1 MISWPDFG
9 VPDSAEP
16 IFQLKSMVDDLQT
29 AGKTQAQRP
38 PVVVHCSAGIGR
50 TGSYMTISIGI
61 DSLLNTGRCN
71 IINTVKRI
79 RGQRALS
86 VQTADQYELCY
97 TSLLE
102 YAALHVASIEPREK
116 IDILEFLN
124 NWKKTQ
130 PDEHRW
136 WCARNWIRIEFE
148 MNEFSMTMKACLDVN
163 STKYYYQN
171 NTGNLVQGYK

>member
-1 MISWPDFG
+1 MHLIQMISWPDFG

-16 IFQLKSMVDDLQT
+16 IFQLKSMVESIQT
-29 AGKTQAQRP
+29 ADATPAQRP

-50 TGSYMTISIGI
+50 TGSYITISIGI

-71 IINTVKRI
+71 VVDTVKHI

-102 YAALHVASIEPREK
+102 YAALHVSSIDQQAK

-124 NWKKTQ
+124 DWKKAQT
-130 PDEHRW
+130 DEYRW
-136 WCARNWIRIEFE
+136 
-148 MNEFSMTMKACLDVN
+148 
-163 STKYYYQN
+163 
-171 NTGNLVQGYK
+171 

>member
-9 VPDSAEP
+9 VPDSSEP
-16 IFQLKSMVDDLQT
+16 IFQLKSMVEALQSPNN
-29 AGKTQAQRP
+29 TQVQSP

-50 TGSYMTISIGI
+50 TGSYITISIGI
-61 DSLLNTGRCN
+61 DSLLHTGRCN
-71 IINTVKRI
+71 IIDTVKRI

-102 YAALHVASIEPREK
+102 YAALHVSSIKPQDK

-124 NWKKTQ
+124 DWKKALG
-130 PDEHRW
+130 DELR
-136 WCARNWIRIEFE
+136 
-148 MNEFSMTMKACLDVN
+148 
-163 STKYYYQN
+163 
-171 NTGNLVQGYK
+171 

>member
-1 MISWPDFG
+1 MISWPDYG

-16 IFQLKSMVDDLQT
+16 IFQLKSMVENIQT
-29 AGKTQAQRP
+29 ACMTPTERP

-50 TGSYMTISIGI
+50 TGSYITISIGI
-61 DSLLNTGRCN
+61 DSLLTTGKCN
-71 IINTVKRI
+71 IIDTVKRI

-102 YAALHVASIEPREK
+102 YAALHVSSIEPQEK

-124 NWKKTQ
+124 NWKKAQ
-130 PDEHRW
+130 AVEQRW
-136 WCARNWIRIEFE
+136 
-148 MNEFSMTMKACLDVN
+148 
-163 STKYYYQN
+163 
-171 NTGNLVQGYK
+171 

>member
-16 IFQLKSMVDDLQT
+16 IFQLKSMVENIQT
-29 AGKTQAQRP
+29 ADTTQAQRP

-50 TGSYMTISIGI
+50 TGSYITISIGI

-71 IINTVKRI
+71 VIDTVKRI

-102 YAALHVASIEPREK
+102 YAALHVASIDQQAK

-124 NWKKTQ
+124 DWKKAQT
-130 PDEHRW
+130 DEYRW
-136 WCARNWIRIEFE
+136 
-148 MNEFSMTMKACLDVN
+148 
-163 STKYYYQN
+163 
-171 NTGNLVQGYK
+171 

>member
-16 IFQLKSMVDDLQT
+16 IFQLKSMVEDLQS
-29 AGKTQAQRP
+29 AGRETTQVQRP
-38 PVVVHCSAGIGR
+38 PIVVHCSAGIGR
-50 TGSYMTISIGI
+50 TGSYITISTGI
-61 DSLLNTGRCN
+61 DSLLTTGRCN
-71 IINTVKRI
+71 VIDTVKRI

-102 YAALHVASIEPREK
+102 YAALHVTSIAPKDK

-124 NWKKTQ
+124 DWKKTQ
-130 PDEHRW
+130 TDECRW
-136 WCARNWIRIEFE
+136 
-148 MNEFSMTMKACLDVN
+148 
-163 STKYYYQN
+163 
-171 NTGNLVQGYK
+171 

>member
-16 IFQLKSMVDDLQT
+16 IFQLKSMVENIQT
-29 AGKTQAQRP
+29 ADTTQAQRP

-50 TGSYMTISIGI
+50 TGSFITISIGI

-71 IINTVKRI
+71 VIDTVKRI

-102 YAALHVASIEPREK
+102 YAALHVASIDQQAK

-124 NWKKTQ
+124 DWKKAQT
-130 PDEHRW
+130 DEYRW
-136 WCARNWIRIEFE
+136 
-148 MNEFSMTMKACLDVN
+148 
-163 STKYYYQN
+163 
-171 NTGNLVQGYK
+171 

>member
-16 IFQLKSMVDDLQT
+16 IFQLKSMVENIQT
-29 AGKTQAQRP
+29 ADTTQAQRP

-50 TGSYMTISIGI
+50 TGSYITISIGI

-71 IINTVKRI
+71 VIDTVKRI
-79 RGQRALS
+79 RSQRALS

-102 YAALHVASIEPREK
+102 YAALHVASIDQQAK

-124 NWKKTQ
+124 DWKKTQ
-130 PDEHRW
+130 TDEYRW
-136 WCARNWIRIEFE
+136 
-148 MNEFSMTMKACLDVN
+148 
-163 STKYYYQN
+163 
-171 NTGNLVQGYK
+171 

>member
-16 IFQLKSMVDDLQT
+16 IFQLKSMVENIQT
-29 AGKTQAQRP
+29 ADTTQAQRP

-50 TGSYMTISIGI
+50 TGSYITISIGI

-71 IINTVKRI
+71 VIDTVKRI
-79 RGQRALS
+79 RSQRALS

-102 YAALHVASIEPREK
+102 YAALHVASIDQQAK

-124 NWKKTQ
+124 DWKKTQ
-130 PDEHRW
+130 MDEYRW
-136 WCARNWIRIEFE
+136 
-148 MNEFSMTMKACLDVN
+148 
-163 STKYYYQN
+163 
-171 NTGNLVQGYK
+171 

>member
-1 MISWPDFG
+1 VQQIQMISWPDFG

-136 WCARNWIRIEFE
+136 
-148 MNEFSMTMKACLDVN
+148 
-163 STKYYYQN
+163 
-171 NTGNLVQGYK
+171 

>member
-1 MISWPDFG
+1 MISWPDYG

-16 IFQLKSMVDDLQT
+16 IFQLKSMVESLQT
-29 AGKTQAQRP
+29 ADTTQARRP
-38 PVVVHCSAGIGR
+38 PIVVHCSAGIGR

-71 IINTVKRI
+71 IIDTVKRI

-86 VQTADQYELCY
+86 VQTPDQYELCY

-102 YAALHVASIEPREK
+102 YAAVHVTSIDSQDK

-124 NWKKTQ
+124 DWKKAQ
-130 PDEHRW
+130 AEQQQW
-136 WCARNWIRIEFE
+136 
-148 MNEFSMTMKACLDVN
+148 
-163 STKYYYQN
+163 
-171 NTGNLVQGYK
+171 

>member
-16 IFQLKSMVDDLQT
+16 IFQLKSMVENIQT
-29 AGKTQAQRP
+29 ADTTQAQRP

-50 TGSYMTISIGI
+50 TGSYITISIGI

-71 IINTVKRI
+71 VIDTVKRI
-79 RGQRALS
+79 RSQRALS

-102 YAALHVASIEPREK
+102 YAALHVASIDHQAK

-124 NWKKTQ
+124 DWKKTQ
-130 PDEHRW
+130 TDEYRW
-136 WCARNWIRIEFE
+136 
-148 MNEFSMTMKACLDVN
+148 
-163 STKYYYQN
+163 
-171 NTGNLVQGYK
+171 

>member
-16 IFQLKSMVDDLQT
+16 IFQLKSMVESIQT
-29 AGKTQAQRP
+29 AGMSQAQRP
-38 PVVVHCSAGIGR
+38 PIVVHCSAGIGR
-50 TGSYMTISIGI
+50 TGSYITISIGI
-61 DSLLNTGRCN
+61 DSLLSTGKCN
-71 IINTVKRI
+71 IIDTVKRI

-102 YAALHVASIEPREK
+102 YAALHVSSIGPQEK

-124 NWKKTQ
+124 NWKTSQ
-130 PDEHRW
+130 GDEQRW
-136 WCARNWIRIEFE
+136 
-148 MNEFSMTMKACLDVN
+148 
-163 STKYYYQN
+163 
-171 NTGNLVQGYK
+171 